1 MKVQSNGK
9 KALDKQAKKA
19 LKRSLKK
26 VKRSPETTNDVSLDT
41 PPENSQKNGL
51 KLDINENFT
60 DSPKQNF
67 PNGKVMF
74 NREKNQPENGIELKP
89 QGAQNPTNSTF
100 NHSS

>member
-26 VKRSPETTNDVSLDT
+26 VKPSPGLGKSLATETNI
-41 PPENSQKNGL
+41 ENPKNNAL
-51 KLDINENFT
+51 KININEKLG
-60 DSPKQNF
+60 SP
-67 PNGKVMF
+67 V
-74 NREKNQPENGIELKP
+74 ENGIPNGQLMSNGVNVSTEFGIETTL
-89 QGAQNPTNSTF
+89 QRSENPTNRTF